1 MKDLTITFGDIASS
15 EQRDATR
22 GRRETRVMEILEVA
36 IAVFAAEGNGGFT
49 QRRVASAAGIRLA
62 TLQHYFGT
70 RDELLIATFNE
81 MSHRLMGRFR
91 SIATSEATSPEHRLK
106 AFLDDTFDALSHPDN
121 LFSRFVIE
129 CWCLAEHHEEINER
143 IVKFNGEFQAL
154 FSALV
159 AQINPTLDSEECR
172 IRGAMIYSHWQ
183 GLIVFMRRSGRN
195 RPDVSVFRNAAEI
208 VWRAL
213 SKQA

>member
-1 MKDLTITFGDIASS
+1 MKDLTITFGDIHSPGQKEAV
-15 EQRDATR
+15 R
-22 GRRETRVMEILEVA
+22 GRRESRVSEILEIA
-36 IAVFAAEGNGGFT
+36 IGVFAAEGNVGFT

-70 RDELLIATFNE
+70 RDELLIATFDE

-91 SIATSEATSPEHRLK
+91 SLAANETERPERRLK
-106 AFLDDTFDALSHPDN
+106 GLLNETFDALTNADN

-129 CWCLAEHHEEINER
+129 CWCLAEHNEEINER
-143 IVKFNGEFQAL
+143 IVTFNGEFQAL
-154 FSALV
+154 FSELV
-159 AQINPTLDSEECR
+159 AQINPALDPEESR

-195 RPDVSVFRNAAEI
+195 RPDVVTFRNAAEI

-213 SKQA
+213 SAGG